1 MRNVAER
8 DTEKSRPASPGESA
22 GVMRS
27 RPCWLRPKQEAAP
40 HASKNA
46 HPGSAPGSLRGRV
59 RNGLARGH
67 RIARSSHA
75 VCHCRAGATV
85 FDDVASHAARSNGNE
100 FCKRFAYQV
109 EACEGV
115 WKEADDFCLK
125 PGAKPRVI
133 RSAPVRSTKESAGGR
148 VLELEGLTA
157 GGQRYVSEFFVTV
170 ADGNPR
176 ASVGVYW
183 TGLGLAESPL
193 GDGNTV
199 LPTSECA

>member
-1 MRNVAER
+1 MPILVVPLVLFAGACGTDSPEA
-8 DTEKSRPASPGESA
+8 TASPG
-22 GVMRS
+22 
-27 RPCWLRPKQEAAP
+27 Q
-40 HASKNA
+40 
-46 HPGSAPGSLRGRV
+46 
-59 RNGLARGH
+59 
-67 RIARSSHA
+67 
-75 VCHCRAGATV
+75 ATPSVTAEQALQV